1 MAEPLNPLERTV
13 LDLLLSRTDEGY
25 AALREQMAVAEV
37 IERRMSG
44 AGFFTTLSVP
54 SDSPKAPSTVGNPVG
69 QESAYEED
77 VYADVDGMAH
87 GAGFLLW
94 LDDGQMSQLEG
105 FAYADAWPH
114 EVTGFTVRWEKIN
127 R

>member
-1 MAEPLNPLERTV
+1 MAEPLHPLESAV

-25 AALREQMAVAEV
+25 AALREQLTAVEV
-37 IERRMSG
+37 TARHMSA

-54 SDSPKAPSTVGNPVG
+54 SSSPKAPRTVGNPLG
-69 QESAYEED
+69 KDSAYEDD
-77 VYADVDGMAH
+77 VYADVEGMAH

-94 LDDGQMSQLEG
+94 LEDGLMSQLEG
-105 FAYADAWPH
+105 FAYADPWPD
-114 EVTGFTVRWEKIN
+114 EVTGFTVRWEKLN